1 LFGLARSLLF
11 RFFFKIELSKR
22 GGSTFSGYEVV
33 VECGRVELR
42 RVCGELKD
50 WG

>member
-1 LFGLARSLLF
+1 VVYEPLG
-11 RFFFKIELSKR
+11 SKR

-42 RVCGELKD
+42 RVCEELKD